1 MTYANDMPRTS
12 KYTLASWYP
21 NLALEGEKNSFSIQK
36 KKKKNEEVKACKEK
50 VSMEASIFS
59 ATSLGYGE
67 DRPFSPSLLKEEKQ
81 PCYHSSNC

>member
-1 MTYANDMPRTS
+1 MTCPGQVNIPWPPGIQIWLW
-12 KYTLASWYP
+12 K
-21 NLALEGEKNSFSIQK
+21 EKKILSGFKK